1 MLSLLRRSKS
11 KRVTENVKER
21 KKEREKLWGI
31 WAVIVVVA
39 VPIRS
44 CCVHDFENVISPNFG
59 LCASHEVCRLCRWIH
74 LIVLH

>member
-1 MLSLLRRSKS
+1 MLSLLRRSK
-11 KRVTENVKER
+11 RVTENVQESK
-21 KKEREKLWGI
+21 REQLRGL

-59 LCASHEVCRLCRWIH
+59 VCASHEVCRLCRWIH

>member
-1 MLSLLRRSKS
+1 MLSLLCPS
-11 KRVTENVKER
+11 KRVTENVKES
-21 KKEREKLWGI
+21 KREQLRGL

-44 CCVHDFENVISPNFG
+44 CCVRDFENVISPNFG
-59 LCASHEVCRLCRWIH
+59 VCASHDVCRLCRWIP